1 MTAWRT
7 GTASRDP
14 KPGEAAASGFT
25 TGACAAA
32 AAKAA
37 LLALVD
43 RPCLPTVDIRLPD
56 GDGLCISVLYARKRG
71 DTAEAAVIKHAGDD
85 PDVTDGAQVVAS
97 VSWTQ
102 GDGIEFRAGDGIG
115 MVTKKGLSIAPG
127 EPAINPV
134 PRRMIS
140 EALREVAPRGI
151 RVVLSI
157 PGGRD
162 LAARTFN
169 PRLGI
174 EGGLSILGTSGRV
187 RPFSCPAL
195 RTSLVCCLDVAA
207 AGGTRAPVLVPGR
220 IGARAARL
228 NFQLSEDQVVE
239 IGNEWGFM
247 IDETAGRGFE
257 GVMVLGHPGKL
268 AKLVERNWDTHSS
281 RSRSAVPLVSQM
293 AEVLTGRRVAPAPTV
308 EGVFLSL
315 SAKERR
321 HLGDRLA
328 ELIRAALRE
337 RAGGRLA
344 VAVVLVDMKGEI
356 LGWEGDS
363 PLWKR

>member
-102 GDGIEFRAGDGIG
+102 GDGIELCLVDGIG

-174 EGGLSILGTSGRV
+174 EGGLSILGQRLGTG
-187 RPFSCPAL
+187 PAFRAVPHRARRL
-195 RTSLVCCLDVAA
+195 SAA
-207 AGGTRAPVLVPGR
+207 WTWRRRGDRAPVLVPG
-220 IGARAARL
+220 G
-228 NFQLSEDQVVE
+228 S
-239 IGNEWGFM
+239 
-247 IDETAGRGFE
+247 GRG
-257 GVMVLGHPGKL
+257 
-268 AKLVERNWDTHSS
+268 
-281 RSRSAVPLVSQM
+281 
-293 AEVLTGRRVAPAPTV
+293 RR
-308 EGVFLSL
+308 G
-315 SAKERR
+315 
-321 HLGDRLA
+321 
-328 ELIRAALRE
+328 
-337 RAGGRLA
+337 
-344 VAVVLVDMKGEI
+344 
-356 LGWEGDS
+356 
-363 PLWKR
+363 